1 MAASMNEINFS
12 LDPHLNRC
20 KSLLINGFNFGWF
33 SRAVMVKRAIAISI
47 LHFEHGIVPQ
57 DGS

>member
-1 MAASMNEINFS
+1 MNEINFS

-33 SRAVMVKRAIAISI
+33 SRAVVVKRAISI
-47 LHFEHGIVPQ
+47 VHFEFGLVPQ